1 MEPGD
6 ESRMRRGNQSAGL
19 SSTPL
24 GPRKPRPTSQSTETR
39 RGRSTIDTACPL
51 DCPDACSL
59 AVSVEGG
66 RLAKIDGSSRN
77 RVTRGFICAKV
88 RRFAE
93 RVSHA
98 RRLTHPARRKGPKG
112 RGGFERLDW
121 REALSTIAARIEE
134 VRREWGGEAILPFS
148 YGGSN
153 GLLTQDTIDGDLF
166 GRLGA
171 SRLARTVCA
180 APTGAAHEAMYGK
193 MPGVAYDDYMH
204 ARLIVVWGANPS
216 ISSIHLVPFIR
227 EAQRRGAKL
236 VVVDPRR
243 TQLARHADLHLAVR
257 PGTDL
262 PLALALIR
270 YLFETGRADDAFLQ
284 ANAIGADSLRAAAR
298 AWTFEQA
305 ARECSVAADQ
315 VAAFAELYATMSPA
329 VIRCGWGL
337 ERNRNGGHAVLAV
350 LTLPAVAGKFGV
362 RGGGFTMS
370 NSSAWAV
377 DRQRWAHQPETDTR
391 IVNMNKLGR
400 ALTEYRDPPI
410 KLLFVYNC
418 NPLATMP
425 DQNRVLEGLLR
436 EDLFTIVFDQV
447 RTDTAD
453 YADMLLPATTFLE
466 HYDIVPGYGS
476 YSLQLVRPIVEA
488 AGEARTNPEVFGQLA
503 ECLGFHAE
511 ESEAETLLR
520 VAAGLPEGVR
530 DALLAD
536 EVVSPPC
543 GLNPVQF
550 VDLFPA
556 TADGKVNLFPRDLR
570 SAAPDGLYAYQPD
583 PGTREFPLA
592 LISPATEKTISS
604 TLGEL
609 QQDVSRLLI
618 HPADADPRG
627 IATDDPIRVF
637 NGLGEVH
644 CLAKVTDEIT
654 PGTVSLPKGLWRHH
668 VLNHSTANALVPD
681 QLSDLGGGACF
692 NDARVE
698 IAKLAS
704 VALGDERLAVW
715 VASQGT
721 RQVS

>member
-1 MEPGD
+1 MESGNKSQVKQGE
-6 ESRMRRGNQSAGL
+6 ESGRATQMRW
-19 SSTPL
+19 
-24 GPRKPRPTSQSTETR
+24 
-39 RGRSTIDTACPL
+39 GRSTIDTACPL

-59 AVSVEGG
+59 AVSVESG
-66 RLAKIDGSSRN
+66 RVVKIDGSSRN
-77 RVTRGFICAKV
+77 SVTRGFICAKV

-121 REALSTIAARIEE
+121 RDALATIAQQIEE
-134 VRREWGGEAILPFS
+134 VRREWGGEAILPFF

-153 GLLTQDTIDGDLF
+153 GLLTQDTTDRDLF
-166 GRLGA
+166 RRLGA

-193 MPGVAYDDYMH
+193 MSGVAYDDYVH
-204 ARLIVVWGANPS
+204 AKLIVVWGANPS
-216 ISSIHLVPFIR
+216 VSHIHLVPFIR

-243 TQLARHADLHLAVR
+243 TQLARHADLHLAIR

-262 PLALALIR
+262 PLALSLIR
-270 YLFETGRADDAFLQ
+270 DLFEHGHADQAFLQ
-284 ANAIGADSLRAAAR
+284 AHTVGADDLRAAAGP
-298 AWTFEQA
+298 WTFEQA
-305 ARECSVAADQ
+305 ARECGVAADQ
-315 VAAFAELYATMSPA
+315 VAAFAELYARTSPA

-337 ERNRNGGHAVLAV
+337 ERNRNGGQAVLAV
-350 LTLPAVAGKFGV
+350 LALPAVAGKFGV

-370 NSSAWAV
+370 NSPAWSL
-377 DRQRWAHQPETDTR
+377 DRQRWAQHPETGTR
-391 IVNMNKLGR
+391 IVNMSQLGR

-425 DQNRVLEGLLR
+425 DQNRVLEGLVR
-436 EDLFTIVFDQV
+436 EDLFTVVFDQV
-447 RTDTAD
+447 HTDTAD

-466 HYDIVPGYGS
+466 HYDIVRGYGS

-488 AGEARTNPEVFGQLA
+488 AGEARTNSEVFSQLA
-503 ECLGFHAE
+503 ECLGFDTEAL
-511 ESEAETLLR
+511 EAETLLR
-520 VAAGLPEGVR
+520 VAAGLPGGFR
-530 DALLAD
+530 DPLLAD
-536 EVVSPPC
+536 EVVRPPC
-543 GLNPVQF
+543 GTNPVQF

-556 TADGKVNLFPRDLR
+556 RADGKVNLFPRDLPN
-570 SAAPDGLYAYQPD
+570 AAPGGLYAYQPD

-609 QQDVSRLLI
+609 RQEISRLLM
-618 HPADADPRG
+618 HPADADRRG

-637 NGLGEVH
+637 NRLGEVH

-681 QLSDLGGGACF
+681 ELSDLGGGACF

-698 IAKLAS
+698 VAKLVSAG
-704 VALGDERLAVW
+704 LGDEQLAIW
-715 VASQGT
+715 IAPQGS
-721 RQVS
+721 RPVS